1 MIDNYSKDRIKYSI
15 SFKLIFYFILIFFL
29 ILIFFGIKYL
39 ISSINK
45 PNNAMELYSKG
56 KFSEALPG
64 LVEKVKD
71 NPKDA
76 NLQMALGRSYTAT
89 NNLNNALKHYEIA
102 GKIGKN
108 AEAYYNV
115 AIIYQSQGNI
125 DMAIKSLEESL
136 KIRKDFSASLQLI
149 AQLYEQKGEKNKAIV
164 VYKKL
169 LKIKPFGLDLT
180 VIKKALKKLE
190 KDE

>member
-1 MIDNYSKDRIKYSI
+1 MKKINLKIIVIFIISVLIVVFLLKVNPFSTKKTNSKDAI
-15 SFKLIFYFILIFFL
+15 
-29 ILIFFGIKYL
+29 
-39 ISSINK
+39 
-45 PNNAMELYSKG
+45 ALYSQG

-64 LVEKVKD
+64 LIEKVKE

-76 NLQMALGRSYTAT
+76 NLQMALGRSYGAT

-102 GKIGKN
+102 GRIGKN

-149 AQLYEQKGEKNKAIV
+149 AQLYEQKGDKNKAIG
-164 VYKKL
+164 VYRYLIKL
-169 LKIKPFGLDLT
+169 KPFGLDLAG
-180 VIKKALKKLE
+180 VNKRLNKLE
-190 KDE
+190 K